1 MVVSVKFLQVQ
12 SRRIGNVAL
21 LVEQQEGMK
30 MGTTISVV
38 LLSNVVL
45 GESVT
50 EKSAKDLKSVFPLKR
65 AVGPSQEEGLGR
77 DPE

>member
-1 MVVSVKFLQVQ
+1 
-12 SRRIGNVAL
+12 
-21 LVEQQEGMK
+21 